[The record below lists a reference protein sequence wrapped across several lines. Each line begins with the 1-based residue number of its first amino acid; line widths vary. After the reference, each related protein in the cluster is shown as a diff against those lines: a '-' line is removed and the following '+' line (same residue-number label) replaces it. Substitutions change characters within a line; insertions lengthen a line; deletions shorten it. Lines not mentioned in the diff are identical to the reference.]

1 MADNAES
8 PSVKDLPKISDNI
21 KDELVGDVQLKHI
34 EVSFKDST
42 RLIKTILTNII

>member
-21 KDELVGDVQLKHI
+21 KEELVGDVQLKHI
-34 EVSFKDST
+34 EVSFKGQHVLSK
-42 RLIKTILTNII
+42 LS